1 MHKVAFFAGGDKP
14 ASALAPTMCTR
25 GGAWAAC
32 AQQPPTSAAAPHW
45 LDLMEQ
51 HGFLVGKGDGGTGVA
66 YSSRTRNTCDT
77 CGGRSGELVGC
88 DNCARVFH
96 NTKKCWV
103 SHGAVDPRG
112 RVACRHCWGAAI
124 LKAKAKAHEAALDC
138 SPGPAAKA
146 TNTLCTQHKTCVLKT
161 KTNKQ

>member
-1 MHKVAFFAGGDKP
+1 MPSSSATLFYRN
-14 ASALAPTMCTR
+14 ASSSSTAPDEFSD
-25 GGAWAAC
+25 GEIDWE
-32 AQQPPTSAAAPHW
+32 AAATEADA
-45 LDLMEQ
+45 LEKAAQ
-51 HGFLVGKGDGGTGVA
+51 EVQA
-66 YSSRTRNTCDT
+66 AA
-77 CGGRSGELVGC
+77 GELVGC
-88 DNCARVFH
+88 DYCARVFH

-146 TNTLCTQHKTCVLKT
+146 TNTLCTQHKTCVSKT
-161 KTNKQ
+161 KTNEQ